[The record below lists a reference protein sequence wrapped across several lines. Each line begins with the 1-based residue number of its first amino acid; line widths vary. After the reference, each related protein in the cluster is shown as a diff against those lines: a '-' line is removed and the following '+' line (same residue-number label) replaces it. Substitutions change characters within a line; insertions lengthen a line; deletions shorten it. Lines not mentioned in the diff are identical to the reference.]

1 MEERSTNNKGGGGER
16 SSLSEDDVNFS
27 QEDCQQ
33 ISPPLV
39 KPSQG

>member
-1 MEERSTNNKGGGGER
+1 MEEHNTSSKRGGGER
-16 SSLSEDDVNFS
+16 SSLSEDNVNFS